1 MKSNIG
7 VPFFSDFPI
16 DFDLEWQMSRAEKY
30 CLINLL
36 QNIKPS
42 VAIEIGTFKGG
53 SLQVLNKYSK
63 EVYSLDISKAPKQ
76 FLASKFPTV
85 HFKIGDS
92 FLILPDLFIEIEKEG
107 KQLEFIL
114 VDGDHTT
121 NAVKRDIHTI
131 LSHPHKNPITIILHD
146 SFNPQCRAGIKGIN
160 YAQYPQVTYVELD
173 YITGSF
179 WHNTTY
185 REMWGGFAMIQLDPT
200 NTKPALIMGS
210 QERLF
215 KSVYMSSMHL
225 IKDRFHFLV
234 PIKSWLFKKLG
245 MKQKI
250 DMYENFD

>member
-7 VPFFSDFPI
+7 VPFFTDFSV

-36 QNIKPS
+36 QNIQPE
-42 VAIEIGTFKGG
+42 VGIEIGTYKGG
-53 SLQVLNKYSK
+53 SLQVLNKFAK

-76 FLASKFPTV
+76 FLAPKFPTV
-85 HFKIGDS
+85 HFKVGDS
-92 FLILPDLFIEIEKEG
+92 LLILPDLFIEIEKEG
-107 KQLEFIL
+107 KKLEFIL

-121 NAVKRDIHTI
+121 KAVMRDIHSI
-131 LSHPHKNPITIILHD
+131 LSYPHKNPITIILHD

-160 YAQYPQVTYVELD
+160 YSQYPQVTYVELD

-185 REMWGGFAMIQLDPT
+185 REMWGGFAMIQLDPA

-210 QERLF
+210 QDRLF
-215 KSVYMSSMHL
+215 KRVYLSSLHF
-225 IKDRFHFLV
+225 IKDRFQFLL
-234 PIKSWLFKKLG
+234 PLKSWLFKKLEL
-245 MKQKI
+245 KQKT